1 MAKIHAYLNFNGNCE
16 EAFRF
21 YAAAFKTE
29 IISLMRFSDMPEDP
43 NFPIPEQDKNK
54 VLHTGIAINDNQ
66 YIMGTDCLE
75 SMGQR
80 ATSGTNAYIMLD
92 ASSAEEAEE
101 LFDSLSVDAQTIE
114 MSLGETFFAERFAS
128 FIDKFGI
135 PWMIHY
141 EGSKKMS

>member
-54 VLHTGIAINDNQ
+54 VLQ
-66 YIMGTDCLE
+66 YRNCY
-75 SMGQR
+75 QR
-80 ATSGTNAYIMLD
+80 QSIYYGDRLLGKAWDSVQLLAPMPTSCWMPAPPKKQK
-92 ASSAEEAEE
+92 SS
-101 LFDSLSVDAQTIE
+101 ST
-114 MSLGETFFAERFAS
+114 
-128 FIDKFGI
+128 
-135 PWMIHY
+135 PCP
-141 EGSKKMS
+141 

>member
-1 MAKIHAYLNFNGNCE
+1 MLS
-16 EAFRF
+16 
-21 YAAAFKTE
+21 T
-29 IISLMRFSDMPEDP
+29 
-43 NFPIPEQDKNK
+43 
-54 VLHTGIAINDNQ
+54 TINILWGQ
-66 YIMGTDCLE
+66 TAWKG
-75 SMGQR
+75 MGQR

-101 LFDSLSVDAQTIE
+101 LFDALSVDAQTIE